1 MPRPAVPAH
10 DVEGPARSRR
20 AGRTRPGPRAGRSA
34 PAPRT
39 PRRPADEIHASRGDH
54 DGTEPVPGDY
64 GLFGPGSATW
74 QLMGEPIL
82 WVAGIRALYLQA
94 RFQDDAGHLAELGA
108 ATPS

>member
-1 MPRPAVPAH
+1 MPRPAAAAR
-10 DVEGPARSRR
+10 DAEGTAPSR
-20 AGRTRPGPRAGRSA
+20 RTRPGP
-34 PAPRT
+34 
-39 PRRPADEIHASRGDH
+39 ADQIHASRGDH
-54 DGTEPVPGDY
+54 EGTELAPGDY
-64 GLFGPGSATW
+64 GLFGPRSATW

>member
-1 MPRPAVPAH
+1 MPRPAATAH
-10 DVEGPARSRR
+10 DVDGIAPSRR
-20 AGRTRPGPRAGRSA
+20 ARAGARAGRSS
-34 PAPRT
+34 PPPRT
-39 PRRPADEIHASRGDH
+39 PRRPADEIHASRGYH
-54 DGTEPVPGDY
+54 EGAELASGDY